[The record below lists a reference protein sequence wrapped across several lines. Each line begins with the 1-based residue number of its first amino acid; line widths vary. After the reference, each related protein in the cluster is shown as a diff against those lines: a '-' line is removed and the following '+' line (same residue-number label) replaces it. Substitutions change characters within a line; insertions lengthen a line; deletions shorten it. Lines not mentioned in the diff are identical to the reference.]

1 MTKSEK
7 EQKRN
12 KSIQDTSFKTIDW
25 EKRTLPKQKQI
36 CHNGQ
41 PTRVGF
47 LQISKG
53 KKLLVQELKFLDS
66 MNSLS
71 SKIMKGN
78 VSSWI
83 SYQIGD

>member
-7 EQKRN
+7 EQMRN

-47 LQISKG
+47 LTNLEG
-53 KKLLVQELKFLDS
+53 KET
-66 MNSLS
+66 
-71 SKIMKGN
+71 
-78 VSSWI
+78 
-83 SYQIGD
+83 IGSRTEIPW